1 VKTDPI
7 TDLRTAT
14 PFSVI
19 LTVSSVTGC
28 ETAPTIG
35 DDHLTAI
42 VTGSTYT
49 QANVVTPTYSAAT
62 SVVYKTHIFTDLIVT
77 NLKPGQTITLVSNLS
92 DPRVKKRLMRL
103 L

>member
-1 VKTDPI
+1 M
-7 TDLRTAT
+7 RTAT

-35 DDHLTAI
+35 SDVLTAI
-42 VTGSTYT
+42 VAGSTYT
-49 QANVVTPTYSAAT
+49 QANIVTPTYSAAT

-77 NLKPGQTITLVSNLS
+77 KLIPGQTITLVCDLYYLRS
-92 DPRVKKRLMRL
+92 KKRLML
-103 L
+103 HV